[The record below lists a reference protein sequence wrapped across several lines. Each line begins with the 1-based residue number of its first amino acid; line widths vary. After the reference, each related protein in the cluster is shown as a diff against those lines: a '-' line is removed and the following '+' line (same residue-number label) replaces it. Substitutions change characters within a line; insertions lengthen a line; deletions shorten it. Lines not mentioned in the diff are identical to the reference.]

1 MIYTIDS
8 DPPMAKPFL
17 TDEAKEA
24 LTGAVREV
32 EASTCAELVVAV
44 RARSG
49 SYLHADLIAGIL
61 VGLAALAFLLFSRW
75 EFSLAWFVIDPVVAG
90 LLGGLAASRFPR
102 LRRVLTSRAARRR
115 RVETAARSTFVE
127 KRVHGTLM
135 RAGILLYVSV
145 LEREAA
151 VVADIGLETLAA
163 DESWQRAVA
172 AIEEGVRRKEDGVQ
186 IAERVRGLA
195 AILAPALPRAADDVD
210 ELANEVCG

>member
-1 MIYTIDS
+1 
-8 DPPMAKPFL
+8 MAKPFL

-32 EASTCAELVVAV
+32 EAATCAELVVAV

-61 VGLAALAFLLFSRW
+61 ASLAALAFLLFSRW
-75 EFSLAWFVIDPVVAG
+75 EFSLVWFVIDPVVAG
-90 LLGGLAASRFPR
+90 VLGGLAASRIPG
-102 LRRVLTSRAARRR
+102 LRRVLTPRAGRRQR
-115 RVETAARSTFVE
+115 IETAARSTFLE

-151 VVADIGLETLAA
+151 IVADIGLETLAA
-163 DESWQRAVA
+163 GESWQRAVA

-186 IAERVRGLA
+186 IAERVRSLA